1 MLENTK
7 QDRDHVFRDNIEKNF
22 VSLMCLAIKMQKAKN
37 D

>member
-7 QDRDHVFRDNIEKNF
+7 QDRDHVFRDNIENNF
-22 VSLMCLAIKMQKAKN
+22 LSLMCLAKKKKKAKN